1 MKKTIFL
8 LSALMFAGVAFSQEK
23 TEADYVEYGVDESN
37 PNTYRALDVQMPD
50 GSKKTVFFKKKHFKQ
65 ENMQGYS
72 STETIYPL
80 PEKNSRRRLA
90 YSRYGQAGERNRQE
104 EGKQR
109 VCEGNV
115 RRKRSL
121 LPALPPMFRS
131 KETITL
137 RKEDTQRRNFG

>member
-80 PEKNSRRRLA
+80 PEKTAADGSPIPDTDKLMSVIAKKKGNNEYVKEMYEENGA
-90 YSRYGQAGERNRQE
+90 YYLLFHPCSGAK
-104 EGKQR
+104 KQ
-109 VCEGNV
+109 
-115 RRKRSL
+115 
-121 LPALPPMFRS
+121 
-131 KETITL
+131 
-137 RKEDTQRRNFG
+137 